1 MKLKRFAF
9 LGLLF
14 LSSMASFAQRADDEY
29 NPVGAPSEPK
39 KKKWIPQENL
49 FYGGGLGLAFGNY
62 INLNLNPQVGVKFT
76 DWWGA
81 GVGVDYN
88 YVGSSAVNV
97 QAVGP
102 SVFTRFKF
110 FDALLLQAEY
120 NHTYMRY
127 RDLGYEAR
135 LNFPMLLVG
144 PGYQSGTGNGG
155 VFFMVLWDLIQDPR
169 SPFFIPTFRAGFSI
183 GF

>member
-1 MKLKRFAF
+1 MKLIRVTTI
-9 LGLLF
+9 GLFF
-14 LSSMASFAQRADDEY
+14 LSALLANAQRTDDDY
-29 NPVGAPSEPK
+29 NPIGAPTQPK
-39 KKKWIPQENL
+39 KKKWIPQENI

-62 INLNLNPQVGVKFT
+62 INLNLNPQVGLKFT

-102 SVFTRFKF
+102 SVFTRLKF
-110 FDALLLQAEY
+110 FNALLLQAEY

-127 RDLGYEAR
+127 RELGYEER
-135 LNFPMLLVG
+135 LNFPMFLVG
-144 PGYQSGTGNGG
+144 PGYQSGSDNGG

-169 SPFFIPTFRAGFSI
+169 SPFFIPTFRAGVSI